1 MSLRMGLEDT
11 LSENRED
18 SREFDKDVLRELS
31 LPEDYVPESE
41 EEAMRLVIAALE
53 D

>member
-1 MSLRMGLEDT
+1 MGLEDT
-11 LSENRED
+11 LSENKED
-18 SREFDKDVLRELS
+18 SREFDKDVLRELG